1 MIEQIYSQVIKE
13 ITQEIKE
20 GKGDLSKSIDNY
32 IKGIMS
38 RGELHKR
45 GGLSNDK
52 VKALLLS
59 EFNSTKKDKVEAI
72 LNSTILEEVFYMKCY
87 NKLKELIEE
96 GVSYEEL
103 HTEVKDDP
111 LLYEIFKELVGM

>member
-1 MIEQIYSQVIKE
+1 MNRQIYSQAIKE
-13 ITQEIKE
+13 IAQEIKE

-59 EFNSTKKDKVEAI
+59 VFNSTKDDKVEAI
-72 LNSTILEEVFYMKCY
+72 LSSTILEEVFYIKCY

-103 HTEVKDDP
+103 YNEAKDEP
-111 LLYEIFKELVGM
+111 LLFEIFKELVGE